1 MNGDG
6 NGGARRVLVIDL
18 GGTHVKAMRSGNDE
32 ERKADSGPAMTPAAM
47 VAAVQELAGDWPYD
61 VVSLGYPGPVMHGK
75 IARDPHHLGP
85 GWVGFDFA
93 GALGRP
99 VRIINDAAM
108 QALGSYE
115 GGTMLFIGLG
125 TGLGAALIIDG
136 RVQALELGHLPYRKG
151 RTFEDYVGKAG
162 LERLGV
168 VKWRGKVAKVVQILT
183 AAMVPDTVVL
193 GGGNAHK
200 LEAPPPGCRLGDNT
214 NAFKGGFKLW
224 EDR

>member
-1 MNGDG
+1 MNDANAGSP
-6 NGGARRVLVIDL
+6 NRVLVIDL
-18 GGTHVKAMRSGNDE
+18 GGTHVKVMHSGDGE

-47 VAAVQELAGDWPYD
+47 VAAVRELAGDWSYD
-61 VVSLGYPGPVMHGK
+61 AVSLGYPGPVVHGR
-75 IARDPHHLGP
+75 IAREPVHLGP
-85 GWVGFDFA
+85 GWVDFDFV

-115 GGTMLFIGLG
+115 GGTMLFLGLG
-125 TGLGAALIIDG
+125 TGLGAALVLDG

-168 VKWRGKVAKVVQILT
+168 VKWRRKVAKVVKILT
-183 AAMVPDTVVL
+183 AAMVSDTVVL

-200 LEAPPPGCRLGDNT
+200 LEGPPPGCRLGDNT
-214 NAFKGGFKLW
+214 NAFTGGFKLW
-224 EDR
+224 ADR